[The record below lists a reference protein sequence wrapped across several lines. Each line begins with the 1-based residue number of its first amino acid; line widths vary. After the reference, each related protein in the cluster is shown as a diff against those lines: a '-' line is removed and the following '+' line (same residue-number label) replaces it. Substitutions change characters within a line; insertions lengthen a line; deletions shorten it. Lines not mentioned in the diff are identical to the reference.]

1 MKSLRLVALFCC
13 LLPLGMAH
21 ASRIKDISSVEGVR
35 SNQLIGYGL
44 VVGLNGTGDQT
55 TQTPFTLQTF
65 NNMLAQF
72 GIKVPT
78 GGGNVQLKN
87 VAAVS
92 VHAELPPFA
101 KPGQTLDVTISSI
114 GNSKS
119 LRGGTLLMTQLKGA
133 DGQTYGIAQGNLVVG
148 GAGASAG
155 GSSAKIN
162 QLNGARIP
170 AGATVE
176 RAVPT
181 AVGDGDVIVLELKQ
195 ASFTNAARTV
205 NAINSSMGSIARAM
219 DGSRIEVRAPMD
231 PNARVAFLSRLEN
244 LNVSTPAPLPRVVI
258 NARTGSVVMNQ
269 TVTVE
274 PCAVAHG
281 NLTVTVQSTPVVSQP
296 NAFSQGQ
303 TVAGQQASGAF
314 MRLTAHEPL
323 QLVGVRTDASA
334 VSEVHEMTMEGDVMK
349 MRAIPSLDLP
359 VGQTVE
365 LKPGVR
371 TMLAKLQAEGARLCL
386 CSNTWSDQCRT
397 VLTRLGIDEYF
408 DFYVEAQGALHKSRP
423 DVFFQ
428 TLTRLG
434 GTDPD
439 RCVVCEDSL
448 YAARTAHDA
457 GFRVIG
463 IADAASKSDEPALR
477 EVSDQF
483 LTDWT
488 ELDWNKV

>member
-1 MKSLRLVALFCC
+1 MTVLRPAILALSLLCGGLSAPVMAERLADLANI
-13 LLPLGMAH
+13 G
-21 ASRIKDISSVEGVR
+21 GVR
-35 SNQLIGYGL
+35 VNQLVGYGL
-44 VVGLNGTGDQT
+44 VVGLDGTGDKANSS
-55 TQTPFTLQTF
+55 PFMRQSMI
-65 NNMLAQF
+65 NMLNQM
-72 GIKVPT
+72 GIMVPPD
-78 GGGNVQLKN
+78 QKLDPKN
-87 VAAVS
+87 AAAVM
-92 VHAELPPFA
+92 VTAVLPPFA
-101 KPGQTLDVTISSI
+101 SPGQQIDVVVSAL
-114 GNSKS
+114 GDAKS

-303 TVAGQQASGAF
+303 TVAGQQADISINQQGGRLINVPRGSNLNEIVRALNAVGATPQDLLSI
-314 MRLTAHEPL
+314 LTA
-323 QLVGVRTDASA
+323 
-334 VSEVHEMTMEGDVMK
+334 MK
-349 MRAIPSLDLP
+349 A
-359 VGQTVE
+359 
-365 LKPGVR
+365 
-371 TMLAKLQAEGARLCL
+371 A
-386 CSNTWSDQCRT
+386 
-397 VLTRLGIDEYF
+397 
-408 DFYVEAQGALHKSRP
+408 GALKAE
-423 DVFFQ
+423 
-428 TLTRLG
+428 L
-434 GTDPD
+434 
-439 RCVVCEDSL
+439 E
-448 YAARTAHDA
+448 
-457 GFRVIG
+457 VI
-463 IADAASKSDEPALR
+463 
-477 EVSDQF
+477 
-483 LTDWT
+483 
-488 ELDWNKV
+488 